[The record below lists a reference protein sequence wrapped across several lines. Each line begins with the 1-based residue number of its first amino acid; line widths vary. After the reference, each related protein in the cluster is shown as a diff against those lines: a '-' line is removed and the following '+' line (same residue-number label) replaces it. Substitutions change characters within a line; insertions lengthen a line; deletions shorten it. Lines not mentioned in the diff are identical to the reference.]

1 MLCCWG
7 AVMFYR
13 FIARQGS
20 PASEFL
26 KTQLWPLASRP
37 ALISSERFYPA
48 SAEFTTSAPFCTP
61 PVFPAGW
68 IVEMWRWQKRGI
80 ALSPHTRACKLY
92 EGRGGGQIDGGAP
105 LAWLGLTSG

>member
-1 MLCCWG
+1 
-7 AVMFYR
+7 MFYR
-13 FIARQGS
+13 FIARQGP

-48 SAEFTTSAPFCTP
+48 SRVYNIRPILHSAC
-61 PVFPAGW
+61 FPSWVDVDCGGGRN
-68 IVEMWRWQKRGI
+68 VELRSR
-80 ALSPHTRACKLY
+80 HTRGHASY
-92 EGRGGGQIDGGAP
+92 MGGEGGQIDGGAP

>member
-1 MLCCWG
+1 
-7 AVMFYR
+7 MFYR
-13 FIARQGS
+13 FIARGP

-61 PVFPAGW
+61 PVFPAVDCGDCGGGRN
-68 IVEMWRWQKRGI
+68 VELRSR
-80 ALSPHTRACKLY
+80 HTRGHASY
-92 EGRGGGQIDGGAP
+92 MGGGGQIDGGAP

>member
-1 MLCCWG
+1 
-7 AVMFYR
+7 MFYR
-13 FIARQGS
+13 FIARQGP

-48 SAEFTTSAPFCTP
+48 GRVYNIRPILHSAC
-61 PVFPAGW
+61 FPSW
-68 IVEMWRWQKRGI
+68 IFVELWRWQKRGI

-92 EGRGGGQIDGGAP
+92 GGRGEVEGVGRSHGPVVI
-105 LAWLGLTSG
+105 GL